1 MDMLNSCMEPQKYVY
16 VVENKLSYPKYGYL
30 DRSKDMVN
38 CSLQVKTLCVCVVAL
53 TLQPQL
59 VEVLVPEVLRVAAEL
74 RVPLPRGHLEV
85 VVADP
90 PRHPAH
96 LAVARQEAATEAQ
109 AAQRT
114 ILPGKEGATFGSNVD
129 SQLHTTLEPKLGQH
143 ISPQQRCSSNHECMK
158 MMMTKCKWEP

>member
-38 CSLQVKTLCVCVVAL
+38 CSLQVKTLCVCMAL

-74 RVPLPRGHLEV
+74 RVPLPGGDLEV
-85 VVADP
+85 VVSDP
-90 PRHPAH
+90 PGHPAH
-96 LAVARQEAATEAQ
+96 LAVAGEEAASEAE
-109 AAQRT
+109 ATQRAVLGCNSID
-114 ILPGKEGATFGSNVD
+114 ILGMSPNLSLIV
-129 SQLHTTLEPKLGQH
+129 LGVL
-143 ISPQQRCSSNHECMK
+143 
-158 MMMTKCKWEP
+158 